1 MSEQMNIAID
11 GPAGAGKSTV
21 AQIVAQ
27 RLGYLYIDTGA
38 MYRALAWACEQQRI
52 PVDDEDAVAAL
63 LRHSTISLRRT
74 ERGQIILWDD
84 QDVTDQIRTP
94 LVSQYASIVASHPQ
108 VRAQMLQRQR
118 ELASAGN
125 VVMDGR
131 DIGTHVLPDADVK
144 IFLTATI
151 EERAKRRLAEL
162 AQKGIAT
169 DLHSLM
175 QEIAERDK
183 RDSERKV
190 APLRRAED
198 AHLIDTSNLTLD
210 QVVDRV
216 MQICHQ
222 TGEATS

>member
-1 MSEQMNIAID
+1 MNIAID

-21 AQIVAQ
+21 ARMVAE

-38 MYRALAWACEQQRI
+38 MYRALAWAVDHHHV
-52 PVDDEDAVAAL
+52 PVDDEAAVAAL
-63 LRHSTISLRRT
+63 LRESTIALRRT
-74 ERGQIILWDD
+74 EDGQLVLWND
-84 QDVTDQIRTP
+84 QDITDKIRTP
-94 LVSQYASIVASHPQ
+94 QVSQYASVVASYPQ
-108 VRAQMLQRQR
+108 VREQMLQLQR
-118 ELASAGN
+118 AMAAAGN

-162 AQKGIAT
+162 AQKGISS
-169 DLHSLM
+169 DLHSLKR
-175 QEIAERDK
+175 EIAERDK

-198 AHLIDTSNLTLD
+198 AHLIDTTNLTLS

-216 MQICHQ
+216 MQICKQ
-222 TGEATS
+222 TGEADS